1 MARPRQNTIAYEQNA
16 RKNFLLE
23 IEGRC
28 GFVGLKTNEALGDA
42 IGVTG
47 NTVGNFK
54 KDPGRIRMDVMQKL
68 VKALKL
74 DPGVVLSYLGYSEQ
88 EKRKFAKEYLQ

>member
-1 MARPRQNTIAYEQNA
+1 MARPRQNTIGFEQNA

-28 GFVGLKTNEALGDA
+28 GFAGLKTNEALGDA